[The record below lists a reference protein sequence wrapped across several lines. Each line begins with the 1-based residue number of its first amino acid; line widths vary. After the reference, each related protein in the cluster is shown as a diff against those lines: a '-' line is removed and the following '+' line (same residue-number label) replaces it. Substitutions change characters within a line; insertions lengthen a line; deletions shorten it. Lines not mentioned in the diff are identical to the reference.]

1 MKQLNNNNAGPF
13 QPTNKRQLSPPPSS
27 SDNASTTSNN
37 AGPLSKKRLLL
48 PNGLKE
54 ALLEMVT
61 KHPEFERMTVSEVL
75 CFESD
80 HIDPLVHKQRLLVQH
95 AIDQSSPK
103 KGRNNN
109 NINISE
115 TDTTSTAKEKH
126 EVSFADDSFSI
137 SGQSPACSLRFD
149 TSDSPLAARQNAFSS
164 QIPSTSQQQQARSL
178 HTAAEPRMAQVLP
191 DQQTNFQDSTRKKFS
206 DGRLTLLTQHET
218 MFGNK
223 AVKNEDTSSDSITA
237 KPSDQVPGLRG
248 HKLHDPDQKVQKQH
262 QAIVLSEEQ
271 NKVIE
276 LAQQGKSIFYT
287 GSAGTGKS
295 MLLRSLIKTL
305 KQTHEKGGVAVTA
318 STGLAACNIGGM
330 TLHSFAGIG
339 LGKGTPDELVRR
351 IRRNQTQKE
360 RWTEVEVLI
369 IDEISM
375 IDGELLEKL
384 NVIAQKL
391 RRNSK
396 PFGGIQLILCGDFYQ
411 LPPVSKDKQA
421 LFAFESD
428 IWKKCIDYTIVL
440 EKVFRQK
447 GDKIFVDMLQ
457 EVRNADISPGT
468 ERKFKYLERRLK
480 PKHGVTAAHLF
491 STRREVDKANS
502 DMLRQLPGK
511 ALVFTAKESGS
522 VTDPEKR
529 KKLLSNF
536 LAPQRIALKKDAQ
549 VMMVKN
555 IDSTLVNGSLGRV
568 IGFMDPDTYS
578 FWNSWKHGNDI
589 SEEEMRTISM
599 YNKTD
604 ANHSKH
610 LVDSPEDL
618 DSDLEDSC
626 FDFLDD
632 LQKATEEKERL
643 KEEAL
648 RARSEIDSSVLEI
661 DVNDNPVA
669 PETKTDITTEE
680 TDDGDGDPIPVSVAR
695 NIKRKRELLNQLFSN
710 SRGRRLPLVRFI
722 QTDGQTR
729 DVLVE
734 AESFSIEDEHEKPIV
749 QRTQLPLIL
758 AWAISIHK
766 SQGQTLPMVKV
777 DLRRIFENGQAYV
790 ALSRAVNRAGLQV
803 LNFDK
808 SKIRTHAKVVEFYK
822 KLTNVYDAIKL
833 KEKDEKE
840 QKNKRSTTPQEDALN
855 HLVSQATSSSISGG
869 YQEQTRYRRSLEDM
883 INNKSDEL

>member
-1 MKQLNNNNAGPF
+1 MLRLIVKSQISRYRFRYLSTMKQLMNNNVGAF
-13 QPTNKRQLSPPPSS
+13 QQANKRQLPPPPSS
-27 SDNASTTSNN
+27 SDDASTTSNH

-54 ALLEMVT
+54 ALLEIVK

-75 CFESD
+75 CCESD
-80 HIDPLVHKQRLLVQH
+80 HIDPLVHKQRLLAQQ
-95 AIDQSSPK
+95 ALDQSSPQR
-103 KGRNNN
+103 GNNY
-109 NINISE
+109 NITNISE
-115 TDTTSTAKEKH
+115 TETTTNTTTTGKEKR
-126 EVSFADDSFSI
+126 EVSFDDDSFSM
-137 SGQSPACSLRFD
+137 SGQSPARSLRFD
-149 TSDSPLAARQNAFSS
+149 ASDSPLAARQNAFSS
-164 QIPSTSQQQQARSL
+164 QTPSASQQQPQPQHVRSL
-178 HTAAEPRMAQVLP
+178 HTAAEPRMAQVLS
-191 DQQTNFQDSTRKKFS
+191 DQQTNFQDATRKKFS

-218 MFGNK
+218 MFGSK
-223 AVKNEDTSSDSITA
+223 AVKNEDTSSDSISV
-237 KPSDQVPGLRG
+237 KPSDKVPGLQG
-248 HKLHDPDQKVQKQH
+248 HKLPDPEKVQKQH

-276 LAQQGKSIFYT
+276 LALQGKSIFYT

-295 MLLRSLIKTL
+295 LLLRSLIKTL

-396 PFGGIQLILCGDFYQ
+396 PFGSIQLILCGDFYQ

-447 GDKIFVDMLQ
+447 GDKMFVDMLQ

-468 ERKFKYLERRLK
+468 ERKFKYLDRRLK

-491 STRREVDKANS
+491 STRREVDKANN
-502 DMLRQLPGK
+502 DMLRKLPGK

-529 KKLLSNF
+529 KQLLSNF

-578 FWNSWKHGNDI
+578 FWNSWRHATWKIVVLI
-589 SEEEMRTISM
+589 SWMICKR
-599 YNKTD
+599 
-604 ANHSKH
+604 
-610 LVDSPEDL
+610 PP
-618 DSDLEDSC
+618 
-626 FDFLDD
+626 
-632 LQKATEEKERL
+632 R
-643 KEEAL
+643 
-648 RARSEIDSSVLEI
+648 
-661 DVNDNPVA
+661 
-669 PETKTDITTEE
+669 
-680 TDDGDGDPIPVSVAR
+680 
-695 NIKRKRELLNQLFSN
+695 KRK
-710 SRGRRLPLVRFI
+710 
-722 QTDGQTR
+722 D
-729 DVLVE
+729 
-734 AESFSIEDEHEKPIV
+734 
-749 QRTQLPLIL
+749 
-758 AWAISIHK
+758 
-766 SQGQTLPMVKV
+766 
-777 DLRRIFENGQAYV
+777 
-790 ALSRAVNRAGLQV
+790 
-803 LNFDK
+803 
-808 SKIRTHAKVVEFYK
+808 
-822 KLTNVYDAIKL
+822 
-833 KEKDEKE
+833 
-840 QKNKRSTTPQEDALN
+840 
-855 HLVSQATSSSISGG
+855 
-869 YQEQTRYRRSLEDM
+869 
-883 INNKSDEL
+883 